1 MGREDYSKALKA
13 GRRDYQTRMFRGE
26 KPTLQVL
33 DDILP
38 EKGSYS
44 EVPLG
49 LVQIPIEQIVGTR
62 TAGRSNSFAGNFMPI
77 LKEDTE
83 FASKWANLSSI
94 HVDEGIRDPIKAYE
108 YMNKFYVEEGNKRVS
123 VMKYFGVVSIPGNVT
138 RIVPK
143 RTGEKE
149 NNIYYEFLDFYQTA
163 PINYIWFSQ
172 EGSFAKLQET
182 VGKAA
187 GEMWTDEDLLEFS
200 SIYTRF
206 HAEFAANGGGKLRI
220 TPGDAFLA
228 FITLYGYDTVTEK
241 TTDELRTLIVKSWE
255 EFVLLQEDQE
265 IELKMKPNQEKK
277 GLLRILLQ
285 SGSPKLKTAFIY
297 EKTPGTSAW
306 TYGHELGRLYLEQT
320 FPDELNSVCY
330 ENATQ
335 DNAEELIEDA
345 IKLGC
350 NLIFTTTP
358 AFVQASVKAAIS
370 HPEVRILNCS
380 LNTSHRYIR
389 TYYSRMHEAK
399 FLMGAIAAAMAVLYP
414 AGVAL
419 GCHPGLLAGIIISG
433 AIFGDNLA
441 PVSDTTIC
449 SATSQGVDVPGV
461 VRSRLKYA
469 AVSAGATIVIAVI
482 LSLVLGSNGI
492 AMDANLSYDPMAF
505 FMLIA
510 VVITIVVAI
519 KTGDI
524 IIATTLGTVSG
535 GVIGVLTGQFD
546 FLQIDAA
553 DPAKGA
559 LIAVH
564 GEGLDR
570 TVDGILQTGLSSM
583 LQVCILALL
592 LFGSIAIMRAG
603 GGDVRLLNALG
614 SVAKT
619 AKGAEVVTS
628 FMVIILSTIMGL
640 NAPAILAVGPSFA
653 KPLSEKHGISPYRTA
668 NLLDAQ
674 SNTLVYAMPWVPG
687 MIYTL
692 SFASGTSAPL
702 TAAQVTPFVIYGY
715 VLLVV
720 MFASIFLGIGRHD
733 GEDRLAA
740 KAR

>member
-1 MGREDYSKALKA
+1 MVAVVGGCGGA
-13 GRRDYQTRMFRGE
+13 GIG
-26 KPTLQVL
+26 
-33 DDILP
+33 
-38 EKGSYS
+38 
-44 EVPLG
+44 
-49 LVQIPIEQIVGTR
+49 VGTR
-62 TAGRSNSFAGNFMPI
+62 VCACLSLCVEDVLEAITPVVCWLFAGVFSRI
-77 LKEDTE
+77 LR
-83 FASKWANLSSI
+83 SSGLAAAI
-94 HVDEGIRDPIKAYE
+94 AG
-108 YMNKFYVEEGNKRVS
+108 
-123 VMKYFGVVSIPGNVT
+123 
-138 RIVPK
+138 
-143 RTGEKE
+143 
-149 NNIYYEFLDFYQTA
+149 L
-163 PINYIWFSQ
+163 
-172 EGSFAKLQET
+172 
-182 VGKAA
+182 AA
-187 GEMWTDEDLLEFS
+187 GIGVGPALFTVITFVAACL
-200 SIYTRF
+200 
-206 HAEFAANGGGKLRI
+206 FATA
-220 TPGDAFLA
+220 
-228 FITLYGYDTVTEK
+228 
-241 TTDELRTLIVKSWE
+241 
-255 EFVLLQEDQE
+255 
-265 IELKMKPNQEKK
+265 
-277 GLLRILLQ
+277 
-285 SGSPKLKTAFIY
+285 SGTGF
-297 EKTPGTSAW
+297 GT
-306 TYGHELGRLYLEQT
+306 
-320 FPDELNSVCY
+320 
-330 ENATQ
+330 
-335 DNAEELIEDA
+335 
-345 IKLGC
+345 
-350 NLIFTTTP
+350 
-358 AFVQASVKAAIS
+358 
-370 HPEVRILNCS
+370 
-380 LNTSHRYIR
+380 
-389 TYYSRMHEAK
+389 
-399 FLMGAIAAAMAVLYP
+399 IAAAMAVLYP

-469 AVSAGATIVIAVI
+469 AVSAGVTIVIAVI

>member
-1 MGREDYSKALKA
+1 MADKK
-13 GRRDYQTRMFRGE
+13 
-26 KPTLQVL
+26 K
-33 DDILP
+33 
-38 EKGSYS
+38 
-44 EVPLG
+44 
-49 LVQIPIEQIVGTR
+49 
-62 TAGRSNSFAGNFMPI
+62 
-77 LKEDTE
+77 
-83 FASKWANLSSI
+83 
-94 HVDEGIRDPIKAYE
+94 
-108 YMNKFYVEEGNKRVS
+108 
-123 VMKYFGVVSIPGNVT
+123 
-138 RIVPK
+138 
-143 RTGEKE
+143 
-149 NNIYYEFLDFYQTA
+149 
-163 PINYIWFSQ
+163 
-172 EGSFAKLQET
+172 
-182 VGKAA
+182 
-187 GEMWTDEDLLEFS
+187 LEFYGGEWVS
-200 SIYTRF
+200 FLPFVVFLALIVVTTLMWGSISDG
-206 HAEFAANGGGKLRI
+206 ALWL
-220 TPGDAFLA
+220 PAFLA
-228 FITLYGYDTVTEK
+228 LIIAFFFVKDKRHYAEVIIEGMASKEAITPVVCWLFAGVF
-241 TTDELRTLIVKSWE
+241 S
-255 EFVLLQEDQE
+255 
-265 IELKMKPNQEKK
+265 
-277 GLLRILLQ
+277 RILRS
-285 SGSPKLKTAFIY
+285 SGLA
-297 EKTPGTSAW
+297 
-306 TYGHELGRLYLEQT
+306 
-320 FPDELNSVCY
+320 
-330 ENATQ
+330 
-335 DNAEELIEDA
+335 
-345 IKLGC
+345 
-350 NLIFTTTP
+350 
-358 AFVQASVKAAIS
+358 AAIAGLAAGIGVGPALFTVITFVAACLFATAS
-370 HPEVRILNCS
+370 G
-380 LNTSHRYIR
+380 TGFG
-389 TYYSRMHEAK
+389 T
-399 FLMGAIAAAMAVLYP
+399 IAAAMAVLYP

-469 AVSAGATIVIAVI
+469 AVSAGITIVIAVI

>member
-1 MGREDYSKALKA
+1 MADKK
-13 GRRDYQTRMFRGE
+13 
-26 KPTLQVL
+26 K
-33 DDILP
+33 
-38 EKGSYS
+38 
-44 EVPLG
+44 
-49 LVQIPIEQIVGTR
+49 
-62 TAGRSNSFAGNFMPI
+62 
-77 LKEDTE
+77 
-83 FASKWANLSSI
+83 
-94 HVDEGIRDPIKAYE
+94 
-108 YMNKFYVEEGNKRVS
+108 
-123 VMKYFGVVSIPGNVT
+123 
-138 RIVPK
+138 
-143 RTGEKE
+143 
-149 NNIYYEFLDFYQTA
+149 
-163 PINYIWFSQ
+163 
-172 EGSFAKLQET
+172 
-182 VGKAA
+182 
-187 GEMWTDEDLLEFS
+187 LEFYGGEWVS
-200 SIYTRF
+200 FLPFVVFLALIVVTTLMWGSISDG
-206 HAEFAANGGGKLRI
+206 ALWL
-220 TPGDAFLA
+220 PAFLA
-228 FITLYGYDTVTEK
+228 LIIAFFFVKDKRHYAEVIIEGMASKEAITPVVCWLFAGVF
-241 TTDELRTLIVKSWE
+241 S
-255 EFVLLQEDQE
+255 
-265 IELKMKPNQEKK
+265 
-277 GLLRILLQ
+277 RILRS
-285 SGSPKLKTAFIY
+285 SGLA
-297 EKTPGTSAW
+297 
-306 TYGHELGRLYLEQT
+306 
-320 FPDELNSVCY
+320 
-330 ENATQ
+330 
-335 DNAEELIEDA
+335 
-345 IKLGC
+345 
-350 NLIFTTTP
+350 
-358 AFVQASVKAAIS
+358 AAIAGLAAGIGVGPALFTVITFVAACLFATAS
-370 HPEVRILNCS
+370 G
-380 LNTSHRYIR
+380 TGFG
-389 TYYSRMHEAK
+389 T
-399 FLMGAIAAAMAVLYP
+399 IAAAMAVLYP

-419 GCHPGLLAGIIISG
+419 GCHPGLLAVIIISG

-441 PVSDTTIC
+441 PVSDPTIC

>member
-1 MGREDYSKALKA
+1 MADKK
-13 GRRDYQTRMFRGE
+13 
-26 KPTLQVL
+26 K
-33 DDILP
+33 
-38 EKGSYS
+38 
-44 EVPLG
+44 
-49 LVQIPIEQIVGTR
+49 
-62 TAGRSNSFAGNFMPI
+62 
-77 LKEDTE
+77 
-83 FASKWANLSSI
+83 
-94 HVDEGIRDPIKAYE
+94 
-108 YMNKFYVEEGNKRVS
+108 
-123 VMKYFGVVSIPGNVT
+123 
-138 RIVPK
+138 
-143 RTGEKE
+143 
-149 NNIYYEFLDFYQTA
+149 
-163 PINYIWFSQ
+163 
-172 EGSFAKLQET
+172 
-182 VGKAA
+182 
-187 GEMWTDEDLLEFS
+187 LEFYGGEWVS
-200 SIYTRF
+200 FLPFVVFLALIVVTTLMWGSISDG
-206 HAEFAANGGGKLRI
+206 ALWL
-220 TPGDAFLA
+220 PAFLA
-228 FITLYGYDTVTEK
+228 LIIAFFFVKDKRHYAEVIIEGMASKEAITPVVCWLFAGVF
-241 TTDELRTLIVKSWE
+241 S
-255 EFVLLQEDQE
+255 
-265 IELKMKPNQEKK
+265 
-277 GLLRILLQ
+277 RILRS
-285 SGSPKLKTAFIY
+285 SGLA
-297 EKTPGTSAW
+297 
-306 TYGHELGRLYLEQT
+306 
-320 FPDELNSVCY
+320 
-330 ENATQ
+330 
-335 DNAEELIEDA
+335 
-345 IKLGC
+345 
-350 NLIFTTTP
+350 
-358 AFVQASVKAAIS
+358 AAIAGLAAGIGVGPALFTVITFVAACLFATAS
-370 HPEVRILNCS
+370 G
-380 LNTSHRYIR
+380 TGFG
-389 TYYSRMHEAK
+389 T
-399 FLMGAIAAAMAVLYP
+399 IAAAMAVLYP

-492 AMDANLSYDPMAF
+492 AMDADLSYDPMAF

-553 DPAKGA
+553 DPTKGA

-733 GEDRLAA
+733 GEDKLAA